1 MEKKYKVVYNAFYGG
16 FSLSLEAF
24 SLYNKKRVDQK
35 LKPILETDISSIR
48 RDDPH
53 LVQVVEELGLHANG
67 RYAKLKIQ
75 EIPVLDKKCW
85 FIREYDGKESVIFD
99 PLPHVRELLVS
110 DIDSLTLTETK
121 DLLKEIKH
129 FLTKGGFSSHKESFI
144 KA

>member
-1 MEKKYKVVYNAFYGG
+1 MI
-16 FSLSLEAF
+16 
-24 SLYNKKRVDQK
+24 
-35 LKPILETDISSIR
+35 PILYRLSR
-48 RDDPH
+48 KW
-53 LVQVVEELGLHANG
+53 VLHANG

-129 FLTKGGFSSHKESFI
+129 FLTKGGFSSHNE
-144 KA
+144 